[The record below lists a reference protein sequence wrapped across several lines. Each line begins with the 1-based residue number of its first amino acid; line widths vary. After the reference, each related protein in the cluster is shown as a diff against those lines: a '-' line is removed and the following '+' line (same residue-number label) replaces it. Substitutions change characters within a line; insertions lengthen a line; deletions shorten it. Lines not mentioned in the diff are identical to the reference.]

1 MKTLLAFIPGL
12 IVCIISLL
20 AATRMNYELRADGL
34 CVVMFGVSV
43 RRIPYANIQS
53 VRRGSALWNEH
64 WNRIAFDPCITL
76 RLKTGLVRNF
86 VINPPHTDEF
96 LRELQARL

>member
-12 IVCIISLL
+12 IVCIVSLF
-20 AATRMNYELRADGL
+20 AAARVHYELSEDALD
-34 CVVMFGVSV
+34 VVMLGVRV

-53 VRRGSALWNEH
+53 VRRGGALWNEH
-64 WNRIAFDPCITL
+64 WTRLAFDPCITL
-76 RLKTGLVRNF
+76 HLKSGLVRNF
-86 VINPPHTDEF
+86 VINPPRTDEF